1 MILTTVTRF
10 WGIFWIDASSEASAI
25 HTFSAIAKIGGVDA
39 NIRAA
44 KNWLSSLELPWLLL
58 IDNADDPKISIED
71 YFPEGERGF
80 ILITTRVPK
89 NKRHGTIGKRC
100 YQFENLETEAA
111 SELLLKAADITCPWD
126 SSAREAAAHIT
137 SALGCLPLALIHA
150 GTAIANKLCELGN
163 YMNFYR
169 KNWERIRQA
178 WKDSGH
184 FQDEEDDANM
194 KVYSSYEVLYRKLE
208 QTTTRGS
215 QDAIELL
222 KVFSFIRREDIRFDF
237 LTAAAKNPWLEI
249 DLREK
254 GERKTKTSKIVSKPK
269 SWLQFFREAGFL
281 AREVIFMDRTPPV
294 LPGMLRDVLSPASL
308 EDFDFRLRAALSLL
322 TQMSLISH
330 HEETNSYFMHPLVHT
345 WVRERPQMSI
355 GEQAIWCQA
364 ATTTLAQA
372 IILSPFG
379 STDENTTLQRDLLPH
394 VVELRSRQVQIRE
407 RIVENQRLR
416 KLPWPALEPRFGRRQ
431 AIESVKFSLVY
442 SQGGLWNE
450 AAELQLAV
458 KDFLCKKLGL
468 EHQLTMDIML
478 LLSVTYMQQTRHN
491 KAAGLQRQVL
501 QACMDSLGPDHPK
514 TLKVM
519 DTLGSNCTQ
528 QSRFNEARQL
538 HEKAIERMTEILG
551 ADHEDTLT
559 AVDNLGKVM
568 SRYFCYDK
576 AKDLH
581 LKAMTGMKSVLGPT
595 DLRTLTAMENVALA
609 YTEVGGELL
618 DPAHVMMVHVL
629 EERRKKLGKEQPYT
643 LLAIANLA
651 RIKIALN
658 KTDEAENLL
667 RTALPIAERNLGK
680 NHAGTLF
687 GRVWLSQ
694 ALVRQER
701 YSEAE
706 EILTEVVQ
714 RQRYE
719 DSARE
724 DGEHTDRIQALW
736 FLLKCYQLQGKIEDA
751 IRIGNELSEGVRTIG
766 GEGLG
771 KQHIFARLLAD
782 KQQELRVARRAP
794 VPEPTGKLTQRHHHV
809 GMTSDT

>member
-1 MILTTVTRF
+1 
-10 WGIFWIDASSEASAI
+10 
-25 HTFSAIAKIGGVDA
+25 
-39 NIRAA
+39 
-44 KNWLSSLELPWLLL
+44 
-58 IDNADDPKISIED
+58 
-71 YFPEGERGF
+71 
-80 ILITTRVPK
+80 
-89 NKRHGTIGKRC
+89 
-100 YQFENLETEAA
+100 
-111 SELLLKAADITCPWD
+111 
-126 SSAREAAAHIT
+126 
-137 SALGCLPLALIHA
+137 
-150 GTAIANKLCELGN
+150 
-163 YMNFYR
+163 
-169 KNWERIRQA
+169 
-178 WKDSGH
+178 
-184 FQDEEDDANM
+184 
-194 KVYSSYEVLYRKLE
+194 
-208 QTTTRGS
+208 
-215 QDAIELL
+215 
-222 KVFSFIRREDIRFDF
+222 
-237 LTAAAKNPWLEI
+237 
-249 DLREK
+249 
-254 GERKTKTSKIVSKPK
+254 
-269 SWLQFFREAGFL
+269 
-281 AREVIFMDRTPPV
+281 
-294 LPGMLRDVLSPASL
+294 
-308 EDFDFRLRAALSLL
+308 
-322 TQMSLISH
+322 
-330 HEETNSYFMHPLVHT
+330 
-345 WVRERPQMSI
+345 
-355 GEQAIWCQA
+355 
-364 ATTTLAQA
+364 
-372 IILSPFG
+372 
-379 STDENTTLQRDLLPH
+379 
-394 VVELRSRQVQIRE
+394 
-407 RIVENQRLR
+407 
-416 KLPWPALEPRFGRRQ
+416 
-431 AIESVKFSLVY
+431 
-442 SQGGLWNE
+442 
-450 AAELQLAV
+450 
-458 KDFLCKKLGL
+458 
-468 EHQLTMDIML
+468 
-478 LLSVTYMQQTRHN
+478 MQQTRHN

-736 FLLKCYQLQGKIEDA
+736 FLLKCYQLQGKIEYA